1 MQSDS
6 KVTEKPAFK
15 ASSAVRKMQIGVS
28 IPASMILFV
37 VDWVRKSQKPED
49 PNAEKVS
56 LIIFWGLSSWETIFL
71 SVLPSFSGTCSVRT
85 EGTWTN
91 FEQAA
96 RIEQDSISSSAFS
109 MELSK
114 RNCISINTIR
124 LDRSCIIGFLLS
136 TIFLGLS
143 IP

>member
-1 MQSDS
+1 
-6 KVTEKPAFK
+6 VTEKPALK
-15 ASSAVRKMQIGVS
+15 ASSAVRKIQIGVS
-28 IPASMILFV
+28 IPTSMILFV
-37 VDWVRKSQKPED
+37 LSWVRKSQNPED

-56 LIIFWGLSSWETIFL
+56 LIIIWGLSSWETTCL

-85 EGTWTN
+85 EGIWIN

-114 RNCISINTIR
+114 R
-124 LDRSCIIGFLLS
+124 D
-136 TIFLGLS
+136 
-143 IP
+143 